1 MFQKISSSVMALMIC
16 SAVALAGP
24 APKAVKG
31 SFDGYVKEVAA
42 ETGKSE
48 KEVRD
53 EAIEALRKEGKY
65 KEADLERIGREKV
78 DFDPA
83 KQHEMVNLLKSSE
96 SFRARTGLAAVR
108 NESIKKEAGD
118 AFDGMK
124 DDHSIA
130 KGEQNGPKKTDR
142 TKPSGDELTVLTL
155 GNISKAFG
163 SSRATDAIKTVTGE
177 NFGTMMKV
185 GTTLARRVRKGTLD
199 AATAEKMIIN
209 IAASPKV
216 LEGKLV
222 VGDGASEACMAMAK
236 EAVENMG
243 DFIDGGAAEG
253 KDPVSYTKGMG
264 KRAAEKFKQD
274 LEEGIARVC
283 ALASSGCKLFS
294 SAIVKACAQ
303 INGAKAI

>member
-1 MFQKISSSVMALMIC
+1 MFQKISSTIVALTIC
-16 SAVALAGP
+16 SAVAFAGP
-24 APKAVKG
+24 APKAAKG

-42 ETGKSE
+42 ETGKTE

-53 EAIEALRKEGKY
+53 EAVEALRKEGKY

-108 NESIKKEAGD
+108 NESIKKSAGD

-124 DDHSIA
+124 EKDSEPTIA
-130 KGEQNGPKKTDR
+130 KGEPNGPKKSEKS
-142 TKPSGDELTVLTL
+142 KPTAEEINVLTL
-155 GNISKAFG
+155 GNIAKVVSP
-163 SSRATDAIKTVTGE
+163 RAAEAIRSVGPE
-177 NFGTMMKV
+177 NYETMKKV
-185 GTTLARRVRKGTLD
+185 GVVLARRVNKGTMD
-199 AATAEKMIIN
+199 AAVVEKMILN

-216 LEGKLV
+216 LDGKLV
-222 VGDGASEACMAMAK
+222 VGEGATEACMAMAK

-294 SAIVKACAQ
+294 SAIVKA
-303 INGAKAI
+303 